1 MRDCILH
8 GYTEKSARHKLERHR
23 HRGDYTVSM
32 LWHDEC
38 QQWHVEQFPGDVCPD
53 CNGRGCHY
61 DSHWRAGG
69 TPGVCHR
76 CQSTGFVN
84 QRIAAAEQETP

>member
-1 MRDCILH
+1 MSDNLDRILR
-8 GYTEKSARHKLERHR
+8 TQNPAMSASVTLF
-23 HRGDYTVSM
+23 M
-32 LWHDEC
+32 
-38 QQWHVEQFPGDVCPD
+38 CPD

-69 TPGVCHR
+69 TAGVCHR